1 MGLDINFIKTKKIGY
16 FRKVNFLVR
25 FFEDRG
31 YDINNMTLIS
41 IDREDAEELLAR
53 CHMVLEDHSRA
64 DELLPTISGFFFGNT
79 EYNEEYFQDVEE
91 VKDYVQFIL
100 LKEFDNL
107 KEDEEINFNIYY

>member
-25 FFEDRG
+25 FFESRG
-31 YDINNMTLIS
+31 YDIDNMTLIS
-41 IDREDAEELLAR
+41 IDREDAEELLER

-64 DELLPTISGFFFGNT
+64 DELLPTTSGFFFGNT
-79 EYNEEYFQDVEE
+79 EYNEEYFQDVRE
-91 VKDYVQFIL
+91 VKNYIRFIL

-107 KEDEEINFNIYY
+107 KDDEEINFNIYY